1 MELDLGAQTN
11 ESNKYKKVSD
21 LDMYQKVALTTAI
34 YPREQAIIYPTLGLT
49 GEAGEVANK
58 VKKII
63 RDGSDSKD
71 EKLVSEIKS
80 EIGDC
85 LWYIAVLANDFDI
98 KLSDI
103 ASANIEKLA
112 TRKSKGTIHGSGFTD
127 RAKATQSIN
136 KIKGSGKTHAHK
148 MQAAIAM
155 SQRAKVAS
163 ERAKDPEKKKDLA
176 SAHRVYQQYINQNKK
191 KD

>member
-1 MELDLGAQTN
+1 MSGQLELELGAQSN

-21 LDMYQKVALTTAI
+21 FDMYQKVALTTAI

-71 EKLVSEIKS
+71 EKLVSEIKA

-85 LWYIAVLANDFDI
+85 LWYIAVLASDFDI

-103 ASANIEKLA
+103 ANTNLIKLEN
-112 TRKSKGTIHGSGFTD
+112 RKENNTIRGSGD
-127 RAKATQSIN
+127 KR
-136 KIKGSGKTHAHK
+136 
-148 MQAAIAM
+148 
-155 SQRAKVAS
+155 
-163 ERAKDPEKKKDLA
+163 
-176 SAHRVYQQYINQNKK
+176 
-191 KD
+191 

>member
-1 MELDLGAQTN
+1 MNGQLELDLGAQSN

-21 LDMYQKVALTTAI
+21 LDMYQQVAKTTAI

-63 RDGSDSKD
+63 RDGSNTNDD
-71 EKLVSEIKS
+71 NLVSEIKS

-85 LWYIAVLANDFDI
+85 LWYIAILANDFDI

-103 ASANIEKLA
+103 ASTNLEKLA
-112 TRKSKGTIHGSGFTD
+112 NRKQNNTIHGSGD
-127 RAKATQSIN
+127 AR
-136 KIKGSGKTHAHK
+136 
-148 MQAAIAM
+148 
-155 SQRAKVAS
+155 
-163 ERAKDPEKKKDLA
+163 
-176 SAHRVYQQYINQNKK
+176 
-191 KD
+191 

>member
-1 MELDLGAQTN
+1 MSEGQLELELGTVTN
-11 ESNKYKKVSD
+11 ENHKYKKISD

-34 YPREQAIIYPTLGLT
+34 YPREQAIIYPTLGLA

-71 EKLVSEIKS
+71 EKLVSEIKA

-103 ASANIEKLA
+103 ASANLEKLEK
-112 TRKSKGTIHGSGFTD
+112 RKEKGTIHGSGD
-127 RAKATQSIN
+127 NR
-136 KIKGSGKTHAHK
+136 
-148 MQAAIAM
+148 
-155 SQRAKVAS
+155 
-163 ERAKDPEKKKDLA
+163 
-176 SAHRVYQQYINQNKK
+176 
-191 KD
+191 

>member
-1 MELDLGAQTN
+1 MIGQLEFELGAQTN
-11 ESNKYKKVSD
+11 ESNKYKRVSD
-21 LDMYQKVALTTAI
+21 LDMYQKVAKTTAI

-63 RDGSDSKD
+63 RDGSNSKD

-85 LWYIAVLANDFDI
+85 LWYIAILANDFDI

-103 ASANIEKLA
+103 ASTNLEKLA
-112 TRKSKGTIHGSGFTD
+112 NRKKNNTIHGSGDT
-127 RAKATQSIN
+127 R
-136 KIKGSGKTHAHK
+136 
-148 MQAAIAM
+148 
-155 SQRAKVAS
+155 
-163 ERAKDPEKKKDLA
+163 
-176 SAHRVYQQYINQNKK
+176 
-191 KD
+191 

>member
-1 MELDLGAQTN
+1 MDEGQLELELGTVTN
-11 ESNKYKKVSD
+11 ENHKYKKISD

-71 EKLVSEIKS
+71 EKLVSEIKA

-85 LWYIAVLANDFDI
+85 LWYIAVLADDFNI
-98 KLSDI
+98 MLSDI

-112 TRKSKGTIHGSGFTD
+112 TRKSKGTIHGSGD
-127 RAKATQSIN
+127 NR
-136 KIKGSGKTHAHK
+136 
-148 MQAAIAM
+148 
-155 SQRAKVAS
+155 
-163 ERAKDPEKKKDLA
+163 
-176 SAHRVYQQYINQNKK
+176 
-191 KD
+191 

>member
-1 MELDLGAQTN
+1 MSGQLELELGAQSN
-11 ESNKYKKVSD
+11 ESNKYRKVSD

-71 EKLVSEIKS
+71 EKLVSEIKA

-85 LWYIAVLANDFDI
+85 LWYIAVLASDFDI

-103 ASANIEKLA
+103 ASTNLEKLA
-112 TRKSKGTIHGSGFTD
+112 NRKKNNTIHGSGDT
-127 RAKATQSIN
+127 R
-136 KIKGSGKTHAHK
+136 
-148 MQAAIAM
+148 
-155 SQRAKVAS
+155 
-163 ERAKDPEKKKDLA
+163 
-176 SAHRVYQQYINQNKK
+176 
-191 KD
+191 

>member
-1 MELDLGAQTN
+1 MVEGQLELELGTVTN
-11 ESNKYKKVSD
+11 ENHKYKKISD

-71 EKLVSEIKS
+71 EKLVSEIKA

-112 TRKSKGTIHGSGFTD
+112 NRKTKGTIHGSGDD
-127 RAKATQSIN
+127 R
-136 KIKGSGKTHAHK
+136 
-148 MQAAIAM
+148 
-155 SQRAKVAS
+155 
-163 ERAKDPEKKKDLA
+163 
-176 SAHRVYQQYINQNKK
+176 
-191 KD
+191 

>member
-1 MELDLGAQTN
+1 MNGQLELELGAQSN

-63 RDGSDSKD
+63 RDGSNKNDNSM
-71 EKLVSEIKS
+71 VSEIKS

-85 LWYIAVLANDFDI
+85 LWYIAVLADDI
-98 KLSDI
+98 GCKLSDI
-103 ASANIEKLA
+103 ANTNLVKLA
-112 TRKSKGTIHGSGFTD
+112 NRKEKGTIHGSGD
-127 RAKATQSIN
+127 KR
-136 KIKGSGKTHAHK
+136 
-148 MQAAIAM
+148 
-155 SQRAKVAS
+155 
-163 ERAKDPEKKKDLA
+163 
-176 SAHRVYQQYINQNKK
+176 
-191 KD
+191 

>member
-1 MELDLGAQTN
+1 MNGQLELDLGAQSN

-63 RDGSDSKD
+63 RDGSDKNDDS
-71 EKLVSEIKS
+71 LVSEIKS

-85 LWYIAVLANDFDI
+85 LWYIAVLANDFNI

-103 ASANIEKLA
+103 ASANLEKLEK
-112 TRKSKGTIHGSGFTD
+112 RKQKGTIHGSGD
-127 RAKATQSIN
+127 NR
-136 KIKGSGKTHAHK
+136 
-148 MQAAIAM
+148 
-155 SQRAKVAS
+155 
-163 ERAKDPEKKKDLA
+163 
-176 SAHRVYQQYINQNKK
+176 
-191 KD
+191 

>member
-1 MELDLGAQTN
+1 MSEGQLELELGTVTN
-11 ESNKYKKVSD
+11 ENHKYKKISD
-21 LDMYQKVALTTAI
+21 LDMYQQVAKTTAI

-71 EKLVSEIKS
+71 EKLVSEIKA

-85 LWYIAVLANDFDI
+85 LWYIAVLADDFNI

-112 TRKSKGTIHGSGFTD
+112 LRQKNNTIHGSGDD
-127 RAKATQSIN
+127 R
-136 KIKGSGKTHAHK
+136 
-148 MQAAIAM
+148 
-155 SQRAKVAS
+155 
-163 ERAKDPEKKKDLA
+163 
-176 SAHRVYQQYINQNKK
+176 
-191 KD
+191 

>member
-1 MELDLGAQTN
+1 MTGQLELDLGAQSN

-63 RDGSDSKD
+63 RDGSNKDDDS
-71 EKLVSEIKS
+71 LVSEIKS

-85 LWYIAVLANDFDI
+85 LWYIAVLANDFNI

-103 ASANIEKLA
+103 ASANLEKLEK
-112 TRKSKGTIHGSGFTD
+112 RKQKGTIHGSGD
-127 RAKATQSIN
+127 NR
-136 KIKGSGKTHAHK
+136 
-148 MQAAIAM
+148 
-155 SQRAKVAS
+155 
-163 ERAKDPEKKKDLA
+163 
-176 SAHRVYQQYINQNKK
+176 
-191 KD
+191 

>member
-1 MELDLGAQTN
+1 MTGQLELDLGAQSN

-21 LDMYQKVALTTAI
+21 LDMYQKVAITTAI

-85 LWYIAVLANDFDI
+85 LWYIAVLASDFDI

-103 ASANIEKLA
+103 ASTNLEKLA
-112 TRKSKGTIHGSGFTD
+112 NRKKNGTIHGSGD
-127 RAKATQSIN
+127 NR
-136 KIKGSGKTHAHK
+136 
-148 MQAAIAM
+148 
-155 SQRAKVAS
+155 
-163 ERAKDPEKKKDLA
+163 
-176 SAHRVYQQYINQNKK
+176 
-191 KD
+191 

>member
-1 MELDLGAQTN
+1 MVEGQLELELGTVTN
-11 ESNKYKKVSD
+11 ENHKYKKISD

-85 LWYIAVLANDFDI
+85 LWYIAVLANDFNI

-112 TRKSKGTIHGSGFTD
+112 TSKSKGTIHGSGD
-127 RAKATQSIN
+127 NR
-136 KIKGSGKTHAHK
+136 
-148 MQAAIAM
+148 
-155 SQRAKVAS
+155 
-163 ERAKDPEKKKDLA
+163 
-176 SAHRVYQQYINQNKK
+176 
-191 KD
+191 

>member
-1 MELDLGAQTN
+1 MSEGQLELELGTVTN
-11 ESNKYKKVSD
+11 ENHKYKKISD

-71 EKLVSEIKS
+71 EKLVSEIKA

-103 ASANIEKLA
+103 ASANLEKLEK
-112 TRKSKGTIHGSGFTD
+112 RKEKGTIHGSGDD
-127 RAKATQSIN
+127 R
-136 KIKGSGKTHAHK
+136 
-148 MQAAIAM
+148 
-155 SQRAKVAS
+155 
-163 ERAKDPEKKKDLA
+163 
-176 SAHRVYQQYINQNKK
+176 
-191 KD
+191 

>member
-1 MELDLGAQTN
+1 MSGQLELELGAQSN

-63 RDGSDSKD
+63 RDGSNKDDDS
-71 EKLVSEIKS
+71 LVSEIKS

-85 LWYIAVLANDFDI
+85 LWYIAVLADDI
-98 KLSDI
+98 GCKLSDI
-103 ASANIEKLA
+103 ANTNLIKLA
-112 TRKSKGTIHGSGFTD
+112 NRKEKGTIRGSGD
-127 RAKATQSIN
+127 KR
-136 KIKGSGKTHAHK
+136 
-148 MQAAIAM
+148 
-155 SQRAKVAS
+155 
-163 ERAKDPEKKKDLA
+163 
-176 SAHRVYQQYINQNKK
+176 
-191 KD
+191 

>member
-1 MELDLGAQTN
+1 MSEGQLELEFGTQTN
-11 ESNKYKKVSD
+11 ENHKYKKISD

-63 RDGSDSKD
+63 RDGSDSTN

-85 LWYIAVLANDFDI
+85 LWYIAVLANDFNI

-103 ASANIEKLA
+103 ASTNIEKLA
-112 TRKSKGTIHGSGFTD
+112 LRKQNNTIHGSGD
-127 RAKATQSIN
+127 NR
-136 KIKGSGKTHAHK
+136 
-148 MQAAIAM
+148 
-155 SQRAKVAS
+155 
-163 ERAKDPEKKKDLA
+163 
-176 SAHRVYQQYINQNKK
+176 
-191 KD
+191 

>member
-1 MELDLGAQTN
+1 MIGQLEFELGAQTN
-11 ESNKYKKVSD
+11 ESNKYKRVSD
-21 LDMYQKVALTTAI
+21 LDMYQKVAKTTAI

-71 EKLVSEIKS
+71 EKLVSEIKA

-103 ASANIEKLA
+103 ASTNLEKLA
-112 TRKSKGTIHGSGFTD
+112 NRKKNNTIHGSGDT
-127 RAKATQSIN
+127 R
-136 KIKGSGKTHAHK
+136 
-148 MQAAIAM
+148 
-155 SQRAKVAS
+155 
-163 ERAKDPEKKKDLA
+163 
-176 SAHRVYQQYINQNKK
+176 
-191 KD
+191 

>member
-1 MELDLGAQTN
+1 MNGQLELDLGAQSN

-63 RDGSDSKD
+63 RDGSNKNDDSM
-71 EKLVSEIKS
+71 VSEIKS

-103 ASANIEKLA
+103 ASTNLEKLA
-112 TRKSKGTIHGSGFTD
+112 NRKKNNTIHGSGDT
-127 RAKATQSIN
+127 R
-136 KIKGSGKTHAHK
+136 
-148 MQAAIAM
+148 
-155 SQRAKVAS
+155 
-163 ERAKDPEKKKDLA
+163 
-176 SAHRVYQQYINQNKK
+176 
-191 KD
+191 

>member
-1 MELDLGAQTN
+1 MTNLYLEEGQLELDLGAQSN

-21 LDMYQKVALTTAI
+21 LDMYQQVAKTTAI

-63 RDGSDSKD
+63 RDGSNKND
-71 EKLVSEIKS
+71 EGLVQDLSA

-85 LWYIAVLANDFDI
+85 LWYIAVLADDIGI

-103 ASANIEKLA
+103 ASSSLIKLEN
-112 TRKSKGTIHGSGFTD
+112 RKKKGTIHGSGD
-127 RAKATQSIN
+127 KR
-136 KIKGSGKTHAHK
+136 
-148 MQAAIAM
+148 
-155 SQRAKVAS
+155 
-163 ERAKDPEKKKDLA
+163 
-176 SAHRVYQQYINQNKK
+176 
-191 KD
+191 